1 MGFGQAAQTL
11 AHLPH
16 AICRYLQPMVRLLR
30 MVPMRGS
37 TSSHSDGLRRALDQ
51 TQQQKERGELT
62 IAHIF
67 VSEVV
72 RAGMARPE
80 DETEKRL
87 TIAVVD
93 SVDSI
98 SWNDARR
105 AVLSVQAMMAWI
117 VTERK
122 LSPPGL

>member
-1 MGFGQAAQTL
+1 M
-11 AHLPH
+11 
-16 AICRYLQPMVRLLR
+16 
-30 MVPMRGS
+30 
-37 TSSHSDGLRRALDQ
+37 
-51 TQQQKERGELT
+51 T